1 MSSFQL
7 SFIPFNISKHL
18 GDKSIEQVCKIPQSH
33 EISVIHIQI
42 NIYHIIYIIMYYE
55 SFNRYFVSSFSKGV
69 NVVLINST
77 HIKKETLI
85 FKVRNFIGLH

>member
-1 MSSFQL
+1 
-7 SFIPFNISKHL
+7 
-18 GDKSIEQVCKIPQSH
+18 
-33 EISVIHIQI
+33 
-42 NIYHIIYIIMYYE
+42 MYYE

-85 FKVRNFIGLH
+85 FKVRNFIGLHWPIFKSAWLLVPFFYISLKAWVTIMQLLNFHLLIQL